1 MRLEPQDID
10 GLKPL
15 IVEVVRAVLAE
26 ATLPVS
32 GKDAE
37 RLAWP
42 EAEAA
47 ALLGV
52 ARHVLRDL
60 RLRGEIR
67 STKVGGRI
75 SYTKKHLTDYLLSQ
89 EG

>member
-1 MRLEPQDID
+1 MRLESSDIEN
-10 GLKPL
+10 LRPL
-15 IVEVVRAVLAE
+15 IAAVVAEVLDRAA
-26 ATLPVS
+26 LPVS
-32 GKDAE
+32 GRDAE

-67 STKVGGRI
+67 STKVGGRVA
-75 SYTKKHLTDYLLSQ
+75 YTRKHLTDYLLSH